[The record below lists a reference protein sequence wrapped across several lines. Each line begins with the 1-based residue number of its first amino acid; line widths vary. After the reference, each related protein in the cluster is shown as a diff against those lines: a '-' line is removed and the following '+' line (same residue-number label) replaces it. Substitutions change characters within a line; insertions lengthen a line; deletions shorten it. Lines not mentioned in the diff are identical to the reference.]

1 MKRFLK
7 IIAAI
12 YVVNA
17 ALLVAGMV
25 WAWRYLRETDDAEWD
40 DDWDWDEPWSDDIVP
55 MPVPTLP
62 PRDTEFRSH
71 GDRSAADQAAFYA
84 KAVQPKPGIPT
95 GRVFDMRG
103 TEYRFDQ
110 ETSTF
115 QPVQVN
121 NNIQGET
128 V

>member
-25 WAWRYLRETDDAEWD
+25 WAWRFLGETDDAEWD

-62 PRDTEFRSH
+62 PRDTVPE
-71 GDRSAADQAAFYA
+71 
-84 KAVQPKPGIPT
+84 QPKPGIPT

-121 NNIQGET
+121 NTTQGET